1 MSITERTTQYPAH
14 LAKLVATRLRS
25 QSGIA
30 PPEAVLTRLLE
41 TLYFASLK
49 TDEGWQILC
58 TVNYVDPQDPSR
70 PFSRPPADCWA
81 LVPFE
86 RPLPFDVRSLAK
98 LARAADPAVSS
109 LAVYRDKRN
118 KLFIWGMVDQEARH
132 SELISLAAGATP
144 ERPGLFQA
152 TITGV
157 GSISVY
163 QNDTLIGSLEQNT
176 LVEEYHDV
184 LWAGPVHELLVGG
197 LRSYLAETAAK
208 APQHVPPEVFEAEL
222 LMRWINAICRV
233 LMNIQRYR
241 HGGGLLITPSTTL
254 DGLNVKYKIRYDRL
268 LKALRGMVE
277 TQLTAPKLYSDAP
290 GDDDVNHAVLPYLLG
305 GESVFDRQLVER
317 MKEVLGA
324 VRFIA
329 SLSCVDGFVLL
340 DQRMVVHGFGV
351 EVRTDNLLSDI
362 SVARDSHANLK
373 LMRPGELTQ
382 YGTRHRAMMRYCYD
396 KPGALGFVVSQDG
409 YIRAMTRIAEM
420 LVLWENVDVQLA
432 YRPAGGYLPGQ
443 QPIPILRRA
452 GARVA

>member
-1 MSITERTTQYPAH
+1 MVTERTTQYPAH
-14 LAKLVATRLRS
+14 LAKLVAARLRS
-25 QSGIA
+25 QHGIA

-49 TDEGWQILC
+49 TDEGWPILC
-58 TVNYVDPQDPSR
+58 TVNYVDPDEPPS
-70 PFSRPPADCWA
+70 PPARVPADYWNH
-81 LVPFE
+81 VPFE
-86 RPLPFDVRSLAK
+86 RPLPFDVRTLAK

-109 LAVYRDKRN
+109 LTVYRDRRN
-118 KLFIWGMVDQEARH
+118 KLFIWGMVDQEPRH
-132 SELISLAAGATP
+132 SDLISLAASATP
-144 ERPGLFQA
+144 DRPGLFQA

-163 QNDTLIGSLEQNT
+163 QNDMLIGSLDQST

-184 LWAGPVHELLVGG
+184 LWAGPVHDLLLGG
-197 LRSYLAETAAK
+197 LRSYLADKTLRV
-208 APQHVPPEVFEAEL
+208 PRHVPPEIFEAEL

-241 HGGGLLITPSTTL
+241 HGGGLLITPGMSL
-254 DGLNVKYKIRYDRL
+254 EGLNVKYRIRYDRL
-268 LKALRGMVE
+268 LRALAGMVE
-277 TQLTAPKLYSDAP
+277 AQLSEPAVAADAA
-290 GDDDVNHAVLPYLLG
+290 DDDAAQQAVLPYVVG
-305 GESVFDRQLVER
+305 GESRLDRRLVER

-329 SLSCVDGFVLL
+329 SLSCVDGFVVL

-362 SVARDSHANLK
+362 SVARDSHANAN
-373 LMRPGELTQ
+373 LMRHGELTQ

-396 KPGALGFVVSQDG
+396 RPGALGFVVSQDG

-432 YRPAGGYLPGQ
+432 YRPAGGYLPGER
-443 QPIPILRRA
+443 PIPMLHRA

>member
-14 LAKLVATRLRS
+14 LAKLVAMRLRS
-25 QSGIA
+25 QNGTA

-58 TVNYVDPQDPSR
+58 TVNYVDPDEPAR
-70 PFSRPPADCWA
+70 PQGRSPADCWA
-81 LVPFE
+81 HVPFE
-86 RPLPFDVRSLAK
+86 RPLPFDVRTLAK

-109 LAVYRDKRN
+109 LAVFRDKRN
-118 KLFIWGMVDQEARH
+118 KLFIWGMVDQEPRH
-132 SELISLAAGATP
+132 SELISLAAGVTP

-163 QNDTLIGSLEQNT
+163 QNDTLVGSLEQNT

-197 LRSYLAETAAK
+197 LHGYLAETAAK
-208 APQHVPPEVFEAEL
+208 TPKHVAPEMFEAEL

-268 LKALRGMVE
+268 LKSLRGMVE
-277 TQLTAPKLYSDAP
+277 TQLAAPNAYP
-290 GDDDVNHAVLPYLLG
+290 HAAEHEASHSVLPYILA

-362 SVARDSHANLK
+362 AIARDSHANPK
-373 LMRPGELTQ
+373 LMRHGELTQ

-409 YIRAMTRIAEM
+409 YIRAMTRIAET

-432 YRPAGGYLPGQ
+432 YRPAGAYLPGE
-443 QPIPILRRA
+443 QPIPMLRRA
-452 GARVA
+452 SARVA